1 MRIRFS
7 RGLPVPMLYQM
18 LYVTR
23 PACGFDIAMTLAASR
38 APGVPLLY
46 CELPI
51 SLQRVV
57 ILFCYPGRPFSVYNL
72 RLMGFC
78 FVLNF
83 SLRWLISS
91 GHSAKVNR
99 NKAAV
104 ST

>member
-57 ILFCYPGRPFSVYNL
+57 ILFCYPGRPFSLFRIQSQVDGILL
-72 RLMGFC
+72 RTQLL
-78 FVLNF
+78 VTL
-83 SLRWLISS
+83 
-91 GHSAKVNR
+91 VNQLGPQR
-99 NKAAV
+99 K
-104 ST
+104 SESQ